1 MQKKKKDPVPD
12 PVKEFI
18 EQIEKKNAEMN
29 RNLSAFMQKVKESIK
44 KIDDTIFSWDKRIID
59 HNKFLENLFDSNSNL
74 EELVLNVLL
83 AIRQNEYLQAWYP
96 KQSGYPE
103 MKICGTHP
111 LKTKEKEDASKN
123 PGQDQEF

>member
-59 HNKFLENLFDSNSNL
+59 HNKFLEDLFDSNS
-74 EELVLNVLL
+74 
-83 AIRQNEYLQAWYP
+83 
-96 KQSGYPE
+96 
-103 MKICGTHP
+103 
-111 LKTKEKEDASKN
+111 
-123 PGQDQEF
+123 